1 MRKHAKIPHS
11 TFKPTKTMTTFATAP
26 EKVLSPARIFETGMG
41 FMATKTLLAAI
52 KLELFT
58 LLGEHAVPGAAI
70 GERLNLHP
78 RSLYDFLDALVALG
92 FLQRD
97 GLGEG
102 ALYENT
108 AETSRFLDKKKSS
121 YIGGLLEMANDRLYR
136 FWGDLEEGLR
146 TGQPQNE
153 AKHTGTNIFEAI
165 YADPDAMR
173 QFLSAMAGA
182 QMGNFMA
189 LAQTFDF
196 GNYESLC
203 DIGGANATL
212 AVCIAREHPHLK
224 ITSLDL
230 PPVAPV
236 AREHVERAGLAGQIE
251 IASGDMMAEPFPKAE
266 VITMGNILH
275 DWDESQKKHLIRK
288 AYQALPAGGA
298 LIAIESV
305 IDDERRQNAF
315 GLLMSL
321 NMLIET
327 PGGFD
332 YTHADFRRWAL
343 ETGFRATAKIPL
355 AGAASAVIAHK

>member
-1 MRKHAKIPHS
+1 
-11 TFKPTKTMTTFATAP
+11 MTTLAIAP
-26 EKVLSPARIFETGMG
+26 EKVLTPARIFETGMG

-58 LLGEHAVPGAAI
+58 LLGENAVPAAAI
-70 GERLNLHP
+70 GQRLQLHP

-97 GLGEG
+97 GQGEG

-108 AETSRFLDKKKSS
+108 AETGRFLDKRKPS
-121 YIGGLLEMANDRLYR
+121 YIGGLLEMANDRLYK
-136 FWGDLEEGLR
+136 FWGDLEAGLR

-153 AKHTGTNIFEAI
+153 AKYTDASLFEAI
-165 YADPDAMR
+165 YANPDATR
-173 QFLSAMAGA
+173 QFVNAMAAA
-182 QMGNFMA
+182 QAGNFAA

-212 AVCIAREHPHLK
+212 AVCVARQHPHLK

-236 AREHVERAGLAGQIE
+236 AREHVAGAGLAGRID
-251 IASGDMMAEPFPKAE
+251 IASGDMMTEPFPKAE

-288 AYQALPAGGA
+288 AYEALPAGGA
-298 LIAIESV
+298 LIAIENV
-305 IDDERRQNAF
+305 IDDERRQNVF

-332 YTHADFRRWAL
+332 YSHADFRRWAL
-343 ETGFRATAKIPL
+343 EAGFRATTKIPL
-355 AGAASAVIAHK
+355 AGAASAVVAHK

>member
-1 MRKHAKIPHS
+1 
-11 TFKPTKTMTTFATAP
+11 MTTLAIAS
-26 EKVLSPARIFETGMG
+26 EKMLTPARIFETGMG

-58 LLGEHAVPGAAI
+58 LLGANAVPGPAI
-70 GERLNLHP
+70 GERLGLHP

-97 GLGEG
+97 GQGEG

-108 AETSRFLDKKKSS
+108 EETGLFLDKNKPS
-121 YIGGLLEMANDRLYR
+121 YVGGLLEMANDRLYK
-136 FWGDLEEGLR
+136 FWNDLEEGLR
-146 TGQPQNE
+146 TGLPQNE
-153 AKHTGTNIFEAI
+153 AKHNGANIFEAI
-165 YADPDAMR
+165 YTNPDATR
-173 QFLSAMAGA
+173 QFLNAMASA
-182 QMGNFMA
+182 QVGSFMA

-203 DIGGANATL
+203 DIGGANAML
-212 AVCIAREHPHLK
+212 SVCVAREHPHLK

-236 AREHVERAGLAGQIE
+236 AREHVERAGLAGRIG
-251 IASGDMMAEPFPKAE
+251 IATGDMMTEPFPRAE

-275 DWDESQKKHLIRK
+275 DWNEAQKKHLIRK
-288 AYQALPAGGA
+288 AYEALPAGGA
-298 LIAIESV
+298 LIAIENV

-343 ETGFRATAKIPL
+343 EAGFRATTKISL
-355 AGAASAVIAHK
+355 AGPASAIVAYK